1 MSLELSRDAIGIIG
15 CIALLVLVLA
25 GVRVY
30 IAAAMVGLIGI
41 VSIIG
46 WKAGAG
52 MVGTIP
58 HSKSVNYT
66 LSVLPLFILI
76 GYLAYHAGMTQAL
89 FEACKRWLGWL
100 PGGLAVATVFAVAG
114 FSAVS
119 GASTAAA
126 AVFAKVAVPE
136 MLRAG
141 YDRRLAAGVVAAG
154 ATLD

>member
-1 MSLELSRDAIGIIG
+1 MGLELSRDAIGIIG

-30 IAAAMVGLIGI
+30 IAAALVGLIGI

-76 GYLAYHAGMTQAL
+76 GYLAYHAGMTQTL

-100 PGGLAVATVFAVAG
+100 PGGLAISTIFAAAG

-119 GASTAAA
+119 GAATAAA
-126 AVFAKVAVPE
+126 AVFARVAVP
-136 MLRAG
+136 
-141 YDRRLAAGVVAAG
+141 
-154 ATLD
+154 